1 MKKKIVIIVGLL
13 LVGFLG
19 WFAFNLISKKGKSD
33 EKIANFNFEIK
44 DTTSITKII
53 ISEPNGVVF
62 ELNNDGKTWTG
73 KNGEC
78 VQPVLVSNIL
88 TACYNIRFKGYIPD
102 NGVKTVANQINTLA
116 IKVEFFQDGEWT
128 KTWYVGSATP
138 DHLGTYMQVETASQ
152 GKSDLPVIM
161 EMHGMN
167 GFLTPRFFADP
178 RKWACTG
185 IFSYEKEAI
194 SKVKVDFTGSMKQ
207 QSFSVIKNGKEYDI
221 FLNNQKIEGV
231 PLQNIQRY
239 LVAFRRINFMN
250 PNYELTNRQIDSVK
264 RATPFCSLS
273 ITDNKGAT
281 KKVKCFRRK
290 SESGEEQVDDFG
302 MKSKYDINTFWCLT
316 PDGEIVKAQYFVFNP
331 IIMGHIYFGSRSYQY
346 NSSNSK

>member
-1 MKKKIVIIVGLL
+1 MKKKIVLIAGLL
-13 LVGFLG
+13 VVLFLG
-19 WFAFNLISKKGKSD
+19 WYAFDLMSKKGKSD

-44 DTTSITKII
+44 DTSSITKII
-53 ISEPNGVVF
+53 ISEPNGMVF

-78 VQPVLVSNIL
+78 VQPILVSNIL
-88 TACYNIRFKGYIPD
+88 KACYNIRFKGYIPD
-102 NGVKTVANQINTLA
+102 NGLKTVSNQINTLS

-128 KTWYVGSATP
+128 KTWYVGTATP

-185 IFSYEKEAI
+185 IFSYEKEEI
-194 SKVKVDFTGSMKQ
+194 SQVKVDFTGKLKT
-207 QSFSVIKNGKEYDI
+207 QSFSLSKKGKEYEI
-221 FLNNQKIEGV
+221 IANNQKIEGV
-231 PLQNIQRY
+231 PLANIQKY

-264 RATPFCSLS
+264 RSTPFCSIA
-273 ITDNKGAT
+273 ITDKKGKT

-290 SESGEEQVDDFG
+290 SESGEEEVDDFG

-316 PDGEIVKAQYFVFNP
+316 PEGEIVKAQYFVFNP
-331 IIMGHIYFGSRSYQY
+331 IMMGHIYFGYKAPYQQEVET
-346 NSSNSK
+346 K